1 MTLPAILGSALLIL
15 LLLFILLA
23 LLLLAPVDL
32 EGRVSIGGDRP
43 ETRMRIGWLFGRL
56 HKDVSRSD
64 EREPSEKGEEQA
76 PEKGKGEGEEEEDKK
91 PKGGR
96 SSPRIALEVLRT
108 EGFLGNLARL
118 LRGLFGAIQA
128 RSLKIDIKLGLPDP
142 AETAE
147 AVGLLWAVMIPLEAL
162 TPVRAKIE
170 PSFSEETL
178 AGSAEGRMRIMPIK
192 IIPPLIVFLLS
203 PPIWKAGWKAIRAR
217 RGKR

>member
-23 LLLLAPVDL
+23 LLLLAPIDL

-76 PEKGKGEGEEEEDKK
+76 PEKGEGEVEEDKK

-147 AVGLLWAVMIPLEAL
+147 AVGLLWAAMIPLEAL
-162 TPVRAKIE
+162 TPVSAKIE

-178 AGSAEGRMRIMPIK
+178 AGSAEGRMRIWPIK